1 MNAFTAKALGLTIN
15 MTTGGYTFNPEVQG
29 QMIDFLPEEANPVA
43 IYLLDT
49 KEQSEAFV
57 DGMRVTGVDPSTCCT
72 SPAPEPFK
80 GLHAVIRIIEEI
92 EEYTHDLIDGN
103 EFDDGDIPV
112 IDMTSKKWAIWS
124 PSEASQSPNGDGF
137 WSEDGWGQGPE
148 EADLF
153 TPVMKHW
160 VIRNG
165 GFTLPESRDNDAR
178 WVNMDEHKRSMMAR
192 TKAADGSREL
202 TIEVTVKAPSDVPD
216 SMAAHLVSM
225 LLDVGMADAVATTE
239 DADNCG
245 DAAKFAEEA
254 IKLEVG
260 SCRPKE
266 AKTTEM
272 IGYWNGARYHEL
284 YQEVRCNHCGWIG
297 EDADLVRAV
306 AVDEPDEVA
315 ADVCPRCMHIGGL
328 MDSQLHEDGDKGTEG
343 LSFECEIHDMR
354 RTNGQVTVDI
364 VPESGSPDDGLYT
377 TFEINRLGGSKDE
390 CPCLHVAFDHD
401 NMAFSLF
408 KQGDKFILRPETGV
422 EIRST
427 VLPDGEAAF
436 IVE

>member
-1 MNAFTAKALGLTIN
+1 MNVFTAKALGLTIN
-15 MTTGGYTFNPEVQG
+15 MTSTGGYTFNPEVQG

-57 DGMRVTGVDPSTCCT
+57 DGMRVTGVDPSTCCA

-80 GLHAVIRIIEEI
+80 GLHAVIRQIEEV
-92 EEYTHDLIDGN
+92 EEYLHDLIDGN
-103 EFDDGDIPV
+103 NFLDGDIPV

-124 PSEASQSPNGDGF
+124 PSEASKSPNGDGF

-160 VIRNG
+160 VIKLG
-165 GFTLPESRDNDAR
+165 GFIMPESSENDAR

-216 SMAAHLVSM
+216 SMVAHLVSM
-225 LLDVGMADAVATTE
+225 LLDVGMADAVATAE
-239 DADNCG
+239 DAKNCG
-245 DAAKFAEEA
+245 HAAKFAEEA
-254 IKLEVG
+254 VKLQVC

-266 AKTTEM
+266 IKTSEM
-272 IGYWNGARYHEL
+272 IGYWGGDHYYKE
-284 YQEVRCNHCGWIG
+284 G
-297 EDADLVRAV
+297 EKD
-306 AVDEPDEVA
+306 
-315 ADVCPRCMHIGGL
+315 
-328 MDSQLHEDGDKGTEG
+328 TEG
-343 LSFECEIHDMR
+343 LAFECEIHDQR
-354 RTNGQVTVDI
+354 RTNGQVMVDI
-364 VPESGSPDDGLYT
+364 VPESGDLDDGLYT
-377 TFEINRLGGSKDE
+377 TFEINRLNGSKDE

-408 KQGDKFILRPETGV
+408 KQGDKFILRREAGV
-422 EIRST
+422 GIRQT
-427 VLPDGEAAF
+427 VLPDGEHAL

>member
-1 MNAFTAKALGLTIN
+1 MNAFTAKALGLSIN
-15 MTTGGYTFNPEVQG
+15 LTSAGGYTFNPDAQG
-29 QMIDFLPEEANPVA
+29 QMIDFLPEEADPVA
-43 IYLLDT
+43 IYLMDT
-49 KEQSEAFV
+49 KEQAEAFHQ
-57 DGMRVTGVDPSTCCT
+57 GMLAIGVDPRTCCT
-72 SPAPEPFK
+72 SPAPEPFA
-80 GLHAVIRIIEEI
+80 GLYAVIRMIDQI

-103 EFDDGDIPV
+103 GFEDGDIPV

-165 GFTLPESRDNDAR
+165 GFTLPESSENDAR

-202 TIEVTVKAPSDVPD
+202 TIEVKVKAPSDVPD
-216 SMAAHLVSM
+216 SMVAHLVSM
-225 LLDVGMADAVATTE
+225 LLDVGMADAVATAE

-254 IKLEVG
+254 VKLEIG
-260 SCRPKE
+260 TCRPKDSPT
-266 AKTTEM
+266 AEM
-272 IGYWNGARYHEL
+272 IGYWDGIHYHE
-284 YQEVRCNHCGWIG
+284 
-297 EDADLVRAV
+297 
-306 AVDEPDEVA
+306 
-315 ADVCPRCMHIGGL
+315 GG
-328 MDSQLHEDGDKGTEG
+328 DRDTEG
-343 LSFECEIHDMR
+343 LAFECEIRDMR
-354 RTNGQVTVDI
+354 RESGQVTVDI
-364 VPESGSPDDGLYT
+364 APESGNPDDGLYAA
-377 TFEINRLGGSKDE
+377 FEINRLNGSKDE

-401 NMAFSLF
+401 NMALSMF

-436 IVE
+436 IVN